1 MPTMHTRRYAT
12 NAVMTALTA
21 ACAFFAVTVL
31 VLILGYIAYRG
42 IGALSFQFLVETPKP
57 VGEGGGIGNAIL
69 GTLILLAMAC
79 VVGMPFGIATGVY
92 LAEYGAGRFASLVRF
107 LTDTLTGIP
116 SILVGVFVYTIIVL
130 PMKQFS
136 ALAGGVALAV
146 IMIPIVARTT
156 EEMIRLVPASLREG
170 ALALGAPQWRVTTGV
185 VLPRQQ
191 FSAMAGGVALAV
203 IMIPIVART
212 TEEMIRLVP
221 ASLREGALA
230 LGAPQWR
237 VTTEIVLPA
246 AASGIVTGA
255 MLAVARVSGETAPLL
270 FTAFGSRFFNVYLD
284 QPMASLT
291 VQIYNYAISPYDE
304 WHAQAWAATLILM
317 TLILVINITV
327 RFFTRRKI

>member
-1 MPTMHTRRYAT
+1 MPTTHARRYAT
-12 NAVMTALTA
+12 NAVMTTLTA
-21 ACAFFAVTVL
+21 ACAFFAVAVL
-31 VLILGYIAYRG
+31 ALILGYIAYRG
-42 IGALSFQFLVETPKP
+42 IGAISFQFLIETPKP

-79 VVGMPFGIATGVY
+79 AVGMPFGIATGVY
-92 LAEYGAGRFASLVRF
+92 LAEYGAGRFAALVRF

-136 ALAGGVALAV
+136 A
-146 IMIPIVARTT
+146 
-156 EEMIRLVPASLREG
+156 
-170 ALALGAPQWRVTTGV
+170 
-185 VLPRQQ
+185 
-191 FSAMAGGVALAV
+191 MAGGVALAV

-221 ASLREGALA
+221 ANLREGALA

-237 VTTEIVLPA
+237 VTTGVVLPA